1 DQSHCEKTH
10 GARRATQCCY
20 KRCGRHLAQ
29 GTEPKIFPPQL
40 VCPENELSDTSLVAL
55 FSRPLLVWIP
65 ESMNQSGKPFY
76 VVSGCTC
83 VKDYK
88 QRVVEDCSSDNSTT
102 FSTLSSCYTYRNSDV
117 MIHLPFVTCKKI
129 GLSRRL
135 VEHIHEGIMSPNWQ
149 VQFHT

>member
-1 DQSHCEKTH
+1 MEHVMQPSVLQAMWK
-10 GARRATQCCY
+10 A
-20 KRCGRHLAQ
+20 LAQ
-29 GTEPKIFPPQL
+29 GTEPINFPPQL

-65 ESMNQSGKPFY
+65 ESVNQSGKPFC

-88 QRVVEDCSSDNSTT
+88 QRVWKTAVPTT
-102 FSTLSSCYTYRNSDV
+102 LPLFQPLSSCYTYRNPDV

-129 GLSRRL
+129 GLSRD
-135 VEHIHEGIMSPNWQ
+135 
-149 VQFHT
+149 